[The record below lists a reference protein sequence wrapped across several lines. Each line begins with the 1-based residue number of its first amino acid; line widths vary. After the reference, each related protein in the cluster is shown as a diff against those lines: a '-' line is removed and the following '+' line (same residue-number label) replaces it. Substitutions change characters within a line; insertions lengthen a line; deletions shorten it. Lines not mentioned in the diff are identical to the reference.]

1 MKHSKYMR
9 ISELAKASGIPNSTI
24 RYYVREGLLQ
34 SPVRTG
40 KTMAYYNL
48 RHLDRLQLIKKI
60 QDEEKMPLKFIKEMI
75 EKMQEEEKE
84 TQTNSARSSSRRDM
98 IIKSAITLF
107 REKGCANTSI
117 TDIVDHAHIGRGT
130 FYLNFTNKEELFI
143 ECADKIF
150 FAMYDDVWQEIKN
163 EQDMAERLKKRWL
176 AFYRSYPRWRDMMN
190 LIKGAAVGGHPPF
203 AEKLKQVIHQIID
216 PIIRDIQRGMQQGSV
231 RQLDPR
237 LVGFMLM
244 GMAEYCA
251 YLLYE
256 DKTYNPEEMSDKMWD
271 IINHGVRRR

>member
-9 ISELAKASGIPNSTI
+9 ISELSKASGIPNSTI

-34 SPVRTG
+34 SPARTG

-48 RHLDRLQLIKKI
+48 RHLERLQLIKKI
-60 QDEEKMPLKFIKEMI
+60 QHEEELPLKFIKEMI
-75 EKMQEEEKE
+75 ERMEGE
-84 TQTNSARSSSRRDM
+84 NSQAILKRHSRRRDV
-98 IIKSAITLF
+98 IIDSAITLF
-107 REKGCANTSI
+107 REKGYANTSI
-117 TDIVDHAHIGRGT
+117 TDIVEYAHIGRGT

-163 EQDMAERLKKRWL
+163 EQNMVERLGKRWL

-190 LIKGAAVGGHPPF
+190 LIRAAAVGEHPPL
-203 AEKLKQVIHQIID
+203 AEKLEQVMHQIID
-216 PIIRDIQRGMQQGSV
+216 PIIRDIQRGMQQGSI
-231 RQLDPR
+231 RQLDPK
-237 LVGFMLM
+237 LAGFMLM
-244 GMAEYCA
+244 GIAEYCA

-256 DKTYNPEEMSDKMWD
+256 DKTYNPEEISAKMWD
-271 IINHGVRRR
+271 IIDHGVKK